1 MIAEVEAYL
10 ALRRA
15 AGYSMRDADC
25 ILRSF
30 GRFASHSLSVVVA
43 NLKRA
48 GTSAIGTVSHS
59 LSLSSELQ
67 M

>member
-25 ILRSF
+25 IRETIDFLTAGS
-30 GRFASHSLSVVVA
+30 
-43 NLKRA
+43 RA
-48 GTSAIGTVSHS
+48 GAGSSTV
-59 LSLSSELQ
+59 
-67 M
+67 